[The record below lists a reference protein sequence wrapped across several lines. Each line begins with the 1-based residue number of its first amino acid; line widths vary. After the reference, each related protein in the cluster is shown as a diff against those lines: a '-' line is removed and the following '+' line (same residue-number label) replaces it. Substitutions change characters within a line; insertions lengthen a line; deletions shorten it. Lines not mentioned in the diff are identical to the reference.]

1 MPKILTDCYKVIDSQ
16 GFQVV
21 VSSEVVT
28 ECLGADKI
36 SWTYSVFQNS
46 LMITLLLDKSVWIG
60 HPKCVVADYKVV
72 SAADAFLN
80 AF

>member
-16 GFQVV
+16 GFQVI

-28 ECLGADKI
+28 ECLSAEKI

-46 LMITLLLDKSVWIG
+46 LMITLLLDKAYELDIRNV
-60 HPKCVVADYKVV
+60 
-72 SAADAFLN
+72 
-80 AF
+80 